1 MLIASIFNLT
11 VAIGV
16 LGCLAKHLK
25 AIRTF
30 ETRKK
35 EFLFARNRF
44 SMSEKGD
51 INETKKFSHRKRYS
65 CESKRIIFQFL
76 AWFSKLKRANW
87 ETVMYS
93 LWRLLNLSL
102 STFQICINI
111 FLSNIVKYQFYS
123 KGCFF

>member
-44 SMSEKGD
+44 SMTEKGD
-51 INETKKFSHRKRYS
+51 INETKKFFAIGRDTVANQSVLYFNFWHG
-65 CESKRIIFQFL
+65 FQ
-76 AWFSKLKRANW
+76 N
-87 ETVMYS
+87 
-93 LWRLLNLSL
+93 
-102 STFQICINI
+102 
-111 FLSNIVKYQFYS
+111 
-123 KGCFF
+123 